1 MTTSIIIKLTRV
13 ISMWSWCWGPND
25 HCVLLRN
32 FSILWRRKKKDK
44 KTKAFYD
51 WATTGIPVKNS
62 PVHILLYAGNEILYK
77 IKQLLSDYQ
86 NQLSRRWWKP
96 SDIWPRT
103 IATSLFEYLNF
114 RLPEARDV
122 VKVSLVLIPNSE
134 RMGKLAMP
142 PWPTHAEHLR
152 NAPFGLLSVIC

>member
-1 MTTSIIIKLTRV
+1 MVLRAEWPLGTIAQFF
-13 ISMWSWCWGPND
+13 
-25 HCVLLRN
+25 HCVAEE
-32 FSILWRRKKKDK
+32 KKRQQQK
-44 KTKAFYD
+44 KAFYD

-86 NQLSRRWWKP
+86 NQLSRRLWKL
-96 SDIWPRT
+96 SDIWRRT

-134 RMGKLAMP
+134 RMGKLAMH